1 MGVST
6 ALIIIIVALAA
17 GSVGLW
23 AYRRSSAQPRIHN
36 PKHEAKPVANAK
48 VDAKNQAEQWGV
60 RIGVPAKE
68 KACPEARK
76 IIGKEFPIDQKPS
89 LPLPHCPY
97 PHQCACYYTKLFDRR
112 KTERRSGEE
121 RRAEGHRI
129 DSKDRRSGRDRRKK
143 QSDID
148 WA

>member
-6 ALIIIIVALAA
+6 ALIIIIAALAA

-23 AYRRSSAQPRIHN
+23 AYLRSSAQPHIRN
-36 PKHEAKPVANAK
+36 ARNGAKPVANGK
-48 VDAKNQAEQWGV
+48 VEHKNQAEQWGV
-60 RIGVPAKE
+60 RIAAPVKE

-76 IIGKEFPIDQKPS
+76 IIGKEFPLDQKPS

-112 KTERRSGEE
+112 KAERRSGEE
-121 RRAEGHRI
+121 RRKEGRI
-129 DSKDRRSGRDRRKK
+129 DSKDRRAGRDRRKK
-143 QSDID
+143 KSDID